1 MRSKT
6 LLMTLVT
13 LAAGAAVLPCTAHAQ
28 GNKGELVSATAKLNQ
43 AQMALIKRLADDPA
57 FSAQFSAAT
66 SKGNTAAVSEL
77 VSQATGVGRSS
88 ISVQGNPGGGAG
100 MAGSTRRD
108 DGIFHL
114 ASTRPTPTPIVS
126 GEVCFDFGKIRG
138 CISF

>member
-1 MRSKT
+1 MRSRT

-13 LAAGAAVLPCTAHAQ
+13 VAAGYAILPCTAHAQ
-28 GNKGELVSATAKLNQ
+28 GKGELVAATAKLNQ

-57 FSAQFSAAT
+57 FATQFDAAT
-66 SKGNTAAVSEL
+66 SSGNQAAVANL

-88 ISVQGNPGGGAG
+88 ISVQGHPGGGAG
-100 MAGSTRRD
+100 MAQTPSRD
-108 DGIFHL
+108 EGIFQL
-114 ASTRPTPTPIVS
+114 ASTRRTSTPILS